1 MELQYCKMKKGT
13 PEKTVVSVDAVSH
26 WRDDSREEKVKY
38 ISYHDSVTGIYNRA
52 YFDEAL
58 SELDRP
64 EQLPLSVI
72 IGDVNGMKLIND
84 AFGHVKGDALLCEMA
99 SILKSC
105 VREGDI
111 VARTGGD
118 EFSILMPRANG
129 QAAKEVVDHI
139 RAVCGEKLSKEY
151 DEIYIDIALGYATK
165 SDPAEPLDKVV
176 RLAEELMYR
185 RKLLE
190 QRSPHND
197 YLNYIKTTM
206 FEKSYETEEHAER
219 LVRLSKMLGEQLGL
233 SENELDELE
242 LVVVLHDIGKIS
254 VDKDILTKTDRLSE
268 EDWREIKKH
277 PEVGYR
283 IANSTFGLTH
293 IAEYILCHHERWDG
307 SGYPLGLSGTKI
319 PLISRIISVVDSY
332 DAMTQDRGY
341 RKALPAGE
349 AVKEILKNKGTQ
361 FDPQI
366 ADIFVNRVLP
376 EAEL

>member
-1 MELQYCKMKKGT
+1 MWNARLVLGTGGQFGACVEEQIRLFKKTGFDGFFTGWSGDARVREWKALADELGMVYQSIHAPFSNAAKMW
-13 PEKTVVSVDAVSH
+13 EADA
-26 WRDDSREEKVKY
+26 
-38 ISYHDSVTGIYNRA
+38 
-52 YFDEAL
+52 DEAMDELLRCL
-58 SELDRP
+58 SDCAENAVP
-64 EQLPLSVI
+64 IMVVHPF
-72 IGDVNGMKLIND
+72 IG
-84 AFGHVKGDALLCEMA
+84 FESHTPT
-99 SILKSC
+99 
-105 VREGDI
+105 REGIRNFGKLAD
-111 VARTGGD
+111 
-118 EFSILMPRANG
+118 
-129 QAAKEVVDHI
+129 AAEAKN
-139 RAVCGEKLSKEY
+139 
-151 DEIYIDIALGYATK
+151 
-165 SDPAEPLDKVV
+165 V
-176 RLAEELMYR
+176 RLAFENVEGEEYLAALMEAFRDRECVGFCWDTGHEMCYNR
-185 RKLLE
+185 FADQLRLYGDRLFCT
-190 QRSPHND
+190 HLND
-197 YLNYIKTTM
+197 NLG
-206 FEKSYETEEHAER
+206 
-219 LVRLSKMLGEQLGL
+219 VRDFNGKITW
-233 SENELDELE
+233 LDELE
-242 LVVVLHDIGKIS
+242 LVAVLHDIGKIS

-283 IANSTFGLTH
+283 IANSTFGLTN